1 MGNYF
6 VTGAAGFIASKVC
19 EFLLQDG
26 HTVIG
31 IDNFDPVY
39 DVRLKEWRLQRL
51 QSQPGFTFYRDDI
64 CEYTRLKE
72 IVSKSQK
79 IDGIINLAA
88 KAGVRDSVLDPWA
101 YYNTN
106 VNGTLNL
113 LEICKQKK
121 IHKFIL
127 ASTSSIYGD
136 DAPYPTSEEADSSH
150 PLQPYAASKKAAETL
165 SYSYHY
171 LEHIDVTVVRYF
183 TVYGPAGRPGM
194 SMFRFAKWIAEGELV
209 TIFGDGNQTRGFT
222 YVDDIARG
230 TIQALKP
237 LGYEIIN
244 LGGHQTIS
252 INDLVKKMES
262 LLGKKAS
269 IKYLPAHPADMNAS
283 WADVSKAREL
293 LGWQP
298 QVTLE
303 KGIPQLINW
312 YMQERPW
319 ASQVSTE

>member
-6 VTGAAGFIASKVC
+6 VTGAAGFIASKIC
-19 EFLLQDG
+19 EFLLRDG
-26 HTVIG
+26 HSVIG

-39 DVRLKEWRLQRL
+39 DLRLKDWRLDRL
-51 QSQPGFTFYRDDI
+51 LDFPNFSFHKEDI
-64 CEYTRLKE
+64 CDFPVLKE
-72 IVSKSQK
+72 IFTSATKV
-79 IDGIINLAA
+79 DGIINLAA
-88 KAGVRDSVLDPWA
+88 KAGVRDSVLDPWS

-106 VNGTLNL
+106 VTGSLNL
-113 LEICKQKK
+113 LEICKQYA
-121 IHKFIL
+121 IPKFIL

-136 DAPYPTSEEADSSH
+136 EAPYPTPETADSSH

-165 SYSYHY
+165 AYSYHY
-171 LEHIDVTVVRYF
+171 LCGVDVTVVRYF

-194 SMFRFAKWIAEGELV
+194 SMFRFTKWIAEGEPV

-252 INDLVKKMES
+252 INDLVHTIEARF
-262 LLGKKAS
+262 GKKAVL
-269 IKYLPAHPADMNAS
+269 KYLPAHPADMNAS
-283 WADVSKAREL
+283 WADVSKAKKML
-293 LGWQP
+293 NWQP
-298 QVTLE
+298 QISLE
-303 KGIPQLINW
+303 EGIPNIIDW
-312 YMQERPW
+312 YMQEHAW

>member
-1 MGNYF
+1 MANYF

-26 HTVIG
+26 HSVIG

-39 DVRLKEWRLQRL
+39 DLRLKEWRLKRL
-51 QSQPGFTFYRDDI
+51 QSQAGFTFYRDDI
-64 CEYTRLKE
+64 CDFSRLKE
-72 IVSKSQK
+72 ICAASPQL
-79 IDGIINLAA
+79 DGIINLAA
-88 KAGVRDSVLDPWA
+88 KAGVRDSVLDPWS
-101 YYNTN
+101 YYETN
-106 VNGTLNL
+106 VTGTLNL
-113 LEICKQKK
+113 LELCKQEK
-121 IHKFIL
+121 IGKFIL

-136 DAPYPTSEEADSSH
+136 DAPYPTPEEADSSH

-171 LEHIDVTVVRYF
+171 LENIDVTVVRYF

-194 SMFRFAKWIAEGELV
+194 SMFRFTKWIAEGEPV
-209 TIFGDGNQTRGFT
+209 TIFGDGTQTRGFT

-237 LGYEIIN
+237 LGYEIVN

-262 LLGKKAS
+262 LLGKKAALQ
-269 IKYLPAHPADMNAS
+269 YLPAHPADMNAS
-283 WADVSKAREL
+283 WADVSKAREM

-298 QVTLE
+298 RVSLE
-303 KGIPQLINW
+303 MGIPRLIEW
-312 YMQERPW
+312 YMQEHSW
-319 ASQVSTE
+319 ASQVSTK

>member
-19 EFLLQDG
+19 EFLLLDG
-26 HTVIG
+26 HNVIG

-39 DVRLKEWRLQRL
+39 DLRLKEWRLKRL
-51 QSQPGFTFYRDDI
+51 QSFPGFTFYREDI
-64 CEYTRLKE
+64 CDLAKLEE
-72 IVSKSQK
+72 ICSHVPEM
-79 IDGIINLAA
+79 DAIINLAA
-88 KAGVRDSVLDPWA
+88 KAGVRDSVLDPWS

-106 VNGTLNL
+106 VIGTLNL
-113 LEICKQKK
+113 LEICKDRGIK
-121 IHKFIL
+121 KFIL

-136 DAPYPTSEEADSSH
+136 DAPYPTPESADSSY

-171 LEHIDVTVVRYF
+171 LHHLDISVVRYF
-183 TVYGPAGRPGM
+183 TVYGPAGRPAM
-194 SMFRFAKWIAEGELV
+194 SMFRFTKWITEGEPV

-252 INDLVKKMES
+252 INTLVHKIEEIV
-262 LLGKKAS
+262 GKKAQL
-269 IKYLPAHPADMNAS
+269 KYLPAHPADMNAS
-283 WADVSKAREL
+283 WADVHKAREL

-298 QVTLE
+298 QVSLE
-303 KGIPQLINW
+303 EGIPNLIDW
-312 YMQERPW
+312 YMQERSW
-319 ASQVSTE
+319 TSQVSTE

>member
-19 EFLLQDG
+19 EFLLLDG
-26 HTVIG
+26 HNVIG

-39 DVRLKEWRLQRL
+39 DLRLKEWRLKRL
-51 QSQPGFTFYRDDI
+51 QSFPGFTFYREDI
-64 CEYTRLKE
+64 CDLAKLEE
-72 IVSKSQK
+72 ICSHVPEM
-79 IDGIINLAA
+79 DAIINLAA
-88 KAGVRDSVLDPWA
+88 KAGVRDSVLDPWS

-106 VNGTLNL
+106 VIGTLNL
-113 LEICKQKK
+113 LEICKDRGIK
-121 IHKFIL
+121 KFIL

-136 DAPYPTSEEADSSH
+136 DAPYPTPESADSSY

-171 LEHIDVTVVRYF
+171 LHHLDISVVRYF
-183 TVYGPAGRPGM
+183 TVYGPAGRPAM
-194 SMFRFAKWIAEGELV
+194 SMFRFTKWITEGEPV

-252 INDLVKKMES
+252 INALVHKIEEI
-262 LLGKKAS
+262 LGKKAQL
-269 IKYLPAHPADMNAS
+269 KYLPAHPADMNAS
-283 WADVSKAREL
+283 WADVHKAREL

-298 QVTLE
+298 QVSLE
-303 KGIPQLINW
+303 KGIPNLIDW
-312 YMQERPW
+312 YMQERSW
-319 ASQVSTE
+319 TSQVSTE